1 VAPGGVLGTDLR
13 GSPALG
19 LATMR
24 MRGDDDR
31 VADLKT
37 LTPLHLAM
45 TPEDIAESYVFL
57 ASDAALGMTGEFLHP
72 DGGLGV
78 RG

>member
-1 VAPGGVLGTDLR
+1 
-13 GSPALG
+13 
-19 LATMR
+19 
-24 MRGDDDR
+24 
-31 VADLKT
+31 
-37 LTPLHLAM
+37 M